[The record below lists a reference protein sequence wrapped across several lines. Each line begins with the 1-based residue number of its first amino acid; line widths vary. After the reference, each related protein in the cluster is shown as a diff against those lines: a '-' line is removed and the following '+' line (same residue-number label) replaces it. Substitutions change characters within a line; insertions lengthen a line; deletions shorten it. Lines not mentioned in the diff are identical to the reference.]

1 MPSIRARLLNSYLR
15 VTTRKLWRPDLDIGH
30 VRGHSAR
37 MDRLIGRFAPP
48 IATEELQI
56 EGRIP
61 AIWFGAPELAERN
74 GVLLYLHGGAFCIH
88 LPMIY
93 RRMLTVLSQLTG
105 LRVLLVDYRLA
116 PEHPFP
122 AATDDCLA
130 AYRWLVER
138 GLGGRGF
145 AIAGDSAGGNLTLVT
160 LQQARDERLPMPG
173 CGVAISPVTDLT
185 QSGASAEYNADRDPM
200 FSRAAEGLL
209 QKIYCEGFDLSDAR
223 LSPLFGRWEGLPP
236 LLFHVGSTEMLLDDS
251 IRAQDRARAAGVAAR
266 IRVWLDLPHVFHV
279 FGTIPEHRLGLA
291 DVANF
296 LREHAVLGAQPVG
309 LPRSVLSPDPA
320 LAANPTELP
329 PRTGEPFVAAGSHR
343 GT

>member
-1 MPSIRARLLNSYLR
+1 MPSIRARLLNAYLR
-15 VTTRKLWRPDLDIGH
+15 ATTRSLWRPDLEIGY
-30 VRGHSAR
+30 VRQHAAR

-48 IATEELQI
+48 IETQALHI

-61 AIWFGAPELAERN
+61 ATWIGAPELAERN
-74 GVLLYLHGGAFCIH
+74 GVLLYLHGGAFCLH
-88 LPMIY
+88 LPMVY
-93 RRMLTVLSQLTG
+93 RRMLTLLSRLTG
-105 LRVLLVDYRLA
+105 LRVLLVEYRLA

-122 AATDDCLA
+122 APIDDCFA
-130 AYRWLVER
+130 AYRWLVDR
-138 GLGGRGF
+138 GHGGRGF

-160 LQQARDERLPMPG
+160 LQQARDERLPLPA

-185 QSGASAEYNADRDPM
+185 QSGASLDYNADRDPM
-200 FSRAAEGLL
+200 FSRAADGLL

-223 LSPLFGRWEGLPP
+223 LSPLFGRWDGLPP
-236 LLFHVGSTEMLLDDS
+236 LLFHAGSTELLLDDS

-291 DVANF
+291 DIADF

-309 LPRSVLSPDPA
+309 LPRAEPTPA
-320 LAANPTELP
+320 DALGTTPTELP
-329 PRTGEPFVAAGSHR
+329 PRTGEPFAAAGSHR

>member
-1 MPSIRARLLNSYLR
+1 MPSIRARLLNTYLR
-15 VTTRKLWRPDLDIGH
+15 ATTRKLWRPDLDIGH
-30 VRGHSAR
+30 VRTHSAR

-61 AIWFGAPELAERN
+61 AIWFGAPELAQRN

-88 LPMIY
+88 LPMVY
-93 RRMLTVLSQLTG
+93 RRMLTVLSTLTG

-122 AATDDCLA
+122 AATDDCFA
-130 AYRWLVER
+130 AYRWLAER

-160 LQQARDERLPMPG
+160 LQQARDERLPMPA

-185 QSGASAEYNADRDPM
+185 QSGASVDYNADRDPM
-200 FSRAAEGLL
+200 FSRAAEGLMP
-209 QKIYCEGFDLSDAR
+209 KIYCEGFDLSDAR
-223 LSPLFGRWEGLPP
+223 LSPLFGRWDGLPP

-266 IRVWLDLPHVFHV
+266 IKVWLDLPHVFHV

-291 DVANF
+291 DIASF
-296 LREHAVLGAQPVG
+296 LREHAVLGTQPVG
-309 LPRSVLSPDPA
+309 LLRADPA
-320 LAANPTELP
+320 PDLGLAANHTELP

>member
-1 MPSIRARLLNSYLR
+1 
-15 VTTRKLWRPDLDIGH
+15 
-30 VRGHSAR
+30 

-48 IATEELQI
+48 IATEELHI
-56 EGRIP
+56 AGRIP
-61 AIWFGAPELAERN
+61 ATWFGAPELAERN

-93 RRMLTVLSQLTG
+93 RRMLTALSTLTG

-122 AATDDCLA
+122 AAPDDCFA

-138 GLGGRGF
+138 GHGGRGF
-145 AIAGDSAGGNLTLVT
+145 AIAGDSAGGNLALVT
-160 LQQARDERLPMPG
+160 LQQARDERLPMPA

-185 QSGASAEYNADRDPM
+185 QSGASADYNADRDAM

-236 LLFHVGSTEMLLDDS
+236 LLFHVGSTELLLDDS

-266 IRVWLDLPHVFHV
+266 IKVWLDLPHVFHV
-279 FGTIPEHRLGLA
+279 FGTIPEHRHGLA
-291 DVANF
+291 DVADF
-296 LREHAVLGAQPVG
+296 LREHSVLGTQPIG
-309 LPRSVLSPDPA
+309 LPRAV
-320 LAANPTELP
+320 AAIETVPGARPTELP